1 MITIT
6 VDSSGNIKLSGE
18 VTLFTKQ
25 QMMGTLGHK
34 GWLGHSTLPY
44 QNMADPMENGSAT
57 GRFSDAWSANTV
69 VNHPHR
75 PNIYDVKP
83 GWICNG
89 NGVTN
94 AIVYFVGDAANPI
107 ITVAPTPLMAE
118 GGGGFQS
125 GDYYTF
131 TGVY

>member
-6 VDSSGNIKLSGE
+6 VDGSGNIKLSGE
-18 VTLFTKQ
+18 VTLFTKKTE
-25 QMMGTLGHK
+25 TLGHK
-34 GWLGHSTLPY
+34 GWMGHSTLPY
-44 QNMADPMENGSAT
+44 QNVFDPMENGSAT
-57 GRFSDAWSANTV
+57 GRFPEAWNANAVT
-69 VNHPHR
+69 NRHR
-75 PNIYDVKP
+75 PNMYDVKP

-94 AIVYFVGDAANPI
+94 AIVYFVGDASNPI

-118 GGGGFQS
+118 GGGGFQN